1 MKLRA
6 RWHGSP
12 PRVGDYLASPTRP
25 RFAYHVRGIDC
36 VDALVHWDPVQKTE
50 LRRLAIEVNRLP
62 IAELPATARVHAWR
76 WDARTSKRDLANLHS
91 PALTR

>member
-25 RFAYHVRGIDC
+25 RFAYHVRGVAC
-36 VDALVHWDPVQKTE
+36 VDSLVRWDPVQKAE
-50 LRRLAIEVNRLP
+50 LRRLAIEVDRVP
-62 IAELPATARVHAWR
+62 IAELPAAARVHAWR
-76 WDARTSKRDLANLHS
+76 WDARTSKRDLTHLRAD
-91 PALTR
+91 ALPR